1 MSTDTPDIQSTPA
14 PANPIPIES
23 AVAGSVPD
31 LSRGAISDSPPEQ
44 AASQDIGQAPLPRSS
59 RQFFLFNLLP
69 AWMVSM
75 LVHMV
80 GLLALAL
87 ATVGSARNDTTVLSL
102 TPVTEPPVI
111 EQLDVPEQL
120 APVDIQQISSSPV
133 ADLQASTVPQ
143 SAPEIGVAT
152 DLDMAP
158 ANIDLQEFSEQTAPR
173 SDLLKEIGAL
183 SGSGLQGR
191 GSRMRGELLTRYGGS
206 EGSEAA
212 VVNALKW
219 FAEHQLQDGSWSL
232 DHRGG
237 NCAGRCSEPGRIRD
251 CQTGATALALLP
263 FLGAGQTHLEGQY
276 RQNVAEGLAFLVR
289 SMQNNGSLM
298 QGGGNMYAHGLASI
312 ALCEAYGMTNDRKLL
327 APAQAALNFIVM
339 AQDPIGGGWRYAP
352 QQPGDTSVIGW
363 QLMALKSGHMAYLKI
378 PPRTIAGA
386 SNFLDSVQTD
396 GGAQYGYRDPMP
408 KPSTTAIALLCR
420 MYLGWKKDNA
430 ALQKGVSYLSSVG
443 PSRGDMYYN
452 YYASQVLRH
461 WGGEPWEKW
470 NPTMR
475 DQLINSQCKEGH
487 ALGSW
492 DIPLREH
499 SNEQGGRLYV
509 TAMATMILEVYY
521 RYMPI
526 YGKDA
531 AEDDFPL

>member
-1 MSTDTPDIQSTPA
+1 MATDTPGTQSNPTL
-14 PANPIPIES
+14 ANPTPD
-23 AVAGSVPD
+23 GSTVVVPGPPVEPAAPTD
-31 LSRGAISDSPPEQ
+31 TVEALPPRG
-44 AASQDIGQAPLPRSS
+44 S
-59 RQFFLFNLLP
+59 RQFLLFNLLP
-69 AWMVSM
+69 AWLVSM
-75 LVHMV
+75 LVHMA

-87 ATVGSARNDTTVLSL
+87 ATVGSAKNDTTVLSL
-102 TPVTEPPVI
+102 TPVTEPQEI
-111 EQLDVPEQL
+111 QQFELPEQL
-120 APVDIQQISSSPV
+120 APMDVQQISSSPV

-143 SAPEIGVAT
+143 AAPEIGVAT

-173 SDLLKEIGAL
+173 NDLLKEIGAV
-183 SGSGLQGR
+183 SGTGLQGR

-219 FAEHQLQDGSWSL
+219 FVEHQLQDGSWSL

-237 NCAGRCSEPGRIRD
+237 NCAGRCSDPGRIVD
-251 CQTGATALALLP
+251 CHTGATALALLP

-276 RQNVAEGLAFLVR
+276 RKNVSEGLAFLVR

-312 ALCEAYGMTNDRKLL
+312 ALCEAYAMTNDRKLL

-339 AQDPIGGGWRYAP
+339 AQDPVGGGWRYTP
-352 QQPGDTSVIGW
+352 QQRGDTSVIGW

-378 PPRTIAGA
+378 PPRTISGA
-386 SNFLDSVQTD
+386 SAFLDSVQTD
-396 GGAQYGYRDPMP
+396 GGAQYGYQDPMP
-408 KPSTTAIALLCR
+408 KPSTTAIGLLCR
-420 MYLGWKKDNA
+420 MYMGWKKDNA
-430 ALQKGVSYLSSVG
+430 ALQRGVSYVSAIG
-443 PSRGDMYYN
+443 PSPGDMYFN
-452 YYASQVLRH
+452 YYASQVLRQ

-470 NPTMR
+470 NPVMR
-475 DQLINSQCKEGH
+475 DQLVNSQCKEGH
-487 ALGSW
+487 ARGSW
-492 DIPLREH
+492 DIPLRDH
-499 SNEQGGRLYV
+499 SNEQGGRHYV